1 MNRWSI
7 LRNLCLIVGSIMLYR
22 ATRNVIFL
30 IFLSIYPNINSTDG
44 TIVTYVIDV
53 NSMWIGS
60 IFLMMGG
67 LLLVYTFL
75 KFRTNKASIYTGL
88 VGSFILVGIFLYQL
102 YFVIGKISI
111 GSYHPLYLREVI
123 GGLLLGSMGLVLIL
137 FHFYCH
143 IKK

>member
-123 GGLLLGSMGLVLIL
+123 GGLLLGSMGLVLTL
-137 FHFYCH
+137 FRFYCH